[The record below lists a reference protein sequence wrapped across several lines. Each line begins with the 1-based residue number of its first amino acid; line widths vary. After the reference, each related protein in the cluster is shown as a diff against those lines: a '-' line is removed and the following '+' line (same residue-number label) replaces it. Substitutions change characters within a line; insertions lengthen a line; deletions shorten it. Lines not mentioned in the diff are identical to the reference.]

1 MKKQF
6 NFKYTQDDL
15 GREVHKY
22 KWSILLLIIAFFY
35 IFNDTRVSLM
45 YRQSIPL
52 FNDDKFFETSVP
64 IILFLLVIVF
74 TLFINYI
81 FNWFEVKS
89 EVTFFRKFG
98 FFSKLILDALLT
110 SFFYFIF
117 SYFFFLII
125 LSVLDYYIF
134 GTGMKFSPILTFLF
148 LFLTP
153 LGISTYILTKAM
165 KKTLWAW
172 GIIYGIVV
180 FGLINSMPNLNLA
193 QGIVFNLEYLN
204 IIFFILVS
212 CGFAS
217 LWQVIFEKQQH
228 VTGYDFET
236 TPGGN
241 SK

>member
-1 MKKQF
+1 MKERF
-6 NFKYTQDDL
+6 DFKYTQDEL

-22 KWSILLLIIAFFY
+22 KWSVLLLIIIFFY
-35 IFNDTRVSLM
+35 IFNDNRVYLM
-45 YRQSIPL
+45 YKQSIPL
-52 FNDDKFFETSVP
+52 YNDGRFFEYIVP
-64 IILFLLVIVF
+64 VILFLLVIIF

-81 FNWFEVKS
+81 FNWFEIKS

-125 LSVLDYYIF
+125 LSILDYYIF
-134 GTGMKFSPILTFLF
+134 GTGMKFSPLLTFLF

-153 LGISTYILTKAM
+153 IGISTYILTKAM

-172 GIIYGIVV
+172 GIIYGIVL
-180 FGLINSMPNLNLA
+180 FGLTHSMPNLNLA
-193 QGIVFNLEYLN
+193 HG
-204 IIFFILVS
+204 IIFSPEYFSIIFYILIN

-241 SK
+241 AE